1 MTPDQYQLLV
11 VYLLLFL
18 LVGVG
23 FIFVHLVVG
32 KFVRPA
38 RPDAEKMTIYECGE
52 PTIGSAWIQFDL
64 RFYVVALLFV
74 IFDVEVAFFFPW
86 AVVFG
91 RANTLANPD
100 LPSEQRIQT
109 VKELVASK
117 PAVEEFETSVRTL
130 ALIEFFEKH
139 ARDEKV
145 AALVG
150 DLSDEAPEKREEA
163 AKQLLAM
170 GAPPP
175 LLKDGAKSAEVRVAE
190 LRLKDFRTNEETE
203 QLKKVYNQVQGSID
217 AGRSLGWIAL
227 VDIAIFFGIL
237 LVGFAYLWKRG
248 DLDWVRSV
256 AAEKMA
262 ASGLE
267 PGGSRG
273 EEEVLVEMT
282 KHE

>member
-32 KFVRPA
+32 KFIRPA
-38 RPDAEKMTIYECGE
+38 KPDSEKMTIYECGE

-100 LPSEQRIQT
+100 LPAEQRIQT
-109 VKELVASK
+109 VRELVASG

-139 ARDEKV
+139 ARDEKMV
-145 AALVG
+145 ALVG
-150 DLSDEAPEKREEA
+150 DLGNESQEKREEA
-163 AKQLLAM
+163 AKQLLAL

-175 LLKDGAKSAEVRVAE
+175 LLKDGVKSAEVRVAE
-190 LRLKDFRTNEETE
+190 LRLKDSLTEEEEKT
-203 QLKKVYNQVQGSID
+203 LKKVDNQVQGSKE
-217 AGRSLGWIAL
+217 AGRTLGWIAL

-267 PGGSRG
+267 PGGRA
-273 EEEVLVEMT
+273 EDEVLTTAT
-282 KHE
+282 KE